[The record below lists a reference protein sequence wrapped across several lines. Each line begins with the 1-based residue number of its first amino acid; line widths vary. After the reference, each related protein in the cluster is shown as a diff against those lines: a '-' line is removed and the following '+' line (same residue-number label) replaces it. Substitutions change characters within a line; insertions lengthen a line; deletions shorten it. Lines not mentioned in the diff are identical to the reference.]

1 METNL
6 TNLLCINNVKS
17 EASEEKRKY
26 LINDHKTVAQ
36 NSRNRFTLINLLKMK
51 VLQQYYNKASLKGHG
66 FATICYKVKGHHSSL
81 GFDKDECQKMKN
93 YG

>member
-1 METNL
+1 
-6 TNLLCINNVKS
+6 
-17 EASEEKRKY
+17 
-26 LINDHKTVAQ
+26 
-36 NSRNRFTLINLLKMK
+36 MK

-93 YG
+93 YS